1 MDTARRQAPVPMPD
15 TLALELKKLMLR
27 RPAFTLAAAESLTAG
42 HVQARIA
49 AVPGASDFFR
59 GGVTAYSLEQ
69 KVRLLGVN
77 KAHARKVDCVS
88 QRVAVEMATGATELF
103 GTDLAVSTTGYA
115 QPARAKG
122 VRTPMAWWALC
133 HRLRGGRLNIF
144 SGQVEVP
151 GASRVEAQARVA
163 EAVLR
168 ELVSY
173 LRDWRG

>member
-1 MDTARRQAPVPMPD
+1 MEMTMDH
-15 TLALELKKLMLR
+15 LALELKKLLLR
-27 RPAFTLAAAESLTAG
+27 RPAFTLAAAESITAG

-49 AVPGASDFFR
+49 AVSGASGYFR
-59 GGVTAYSLEQ
+59 GGVTAYTLEQ

-77 KAHARKVDCVS
+77 RLHARKVDCVS
-88 QRVAVEMATGATELF
+88 QRVAIEMAAGAAERF
-103 GTDLAVSTTGYA
+103 DTDLAVSTTGYA
-115 QPARAKG
+115 EPSRKAK

-151 GASRVEAQARVA
+151 GAGRTEVQARVA

-168 ELVSY
+168 ELVTY
-173 LRDWRG
+173 LREWRG